1 MKKALELSNGLFCSK
16 SLFCSLAIALLY
28 LTGGCAVFQSG
39 SEASQAEA
47 SDPSH
52 VISPSTRTIAVQ
64 SAQPQSFAQW
74 CQRKSTVPAAT
85 KQTINVLLKI
95 AKPNNCELADARLRS
110 GTLLDLRDSRVSD
123 LRPLASFEKLEYL
136 WLSNNQISDLT
147 PFANLSN
154 LRTINLDHNLV
165 RTLRPL
171 AGLTKV
177 DAVYL
182 DNNQIS
188 DLRPLVSLKN
198 VYYIRLNN
206 NQISDL
212 QPLASMS
219 RLSTINLEKNRIS
232 NVKPLA
238 ALSGSLRELILNDNQ
253 ITDLRPLA
261 ALHRLEQLHV
271 RKNPLSDKTCPI
283 QRINIFDAIPNMP
296 HFSVCRFDEA

>member
-1 MKKALELSNGLFCSK
+1 MKKTFELSNGLFYFK
-16 SLFCSLAIALLY
+16 PLFCSFAIALFPLA
-28 LTGGCAVFQSG
+28 GGCAVFQSG
-39 SEASQAEA
+39 SKASQAEA
-47 SDPSH
+47 SDHTH
-52 VISPSTRTIAVQ
+52 VINPSTPTIAVQ

-74 CQRKSTVPAAT
+74 CQRKSTIPAAT

-95 AKPNNCELADARLRS
+95 VKTNNCKLADTKLRS

-123 LRPLASFEKLEYL
+123 LRPLASLEKLEYL

-147 PFANLSN
+147 PLANLRN
-154 LRTINLDHNLV
+154 LRTIDLDRNLV
-165 RTLRPL
+165 SNLRPL

-219 RLSTINLEKNRIS
+219 RLSTINLEKSRIR

-253 ITDLRPLA
+253 ITDLQPLA
-261 ALHRLEQLHV
+261 TLHGLEQLHV
-271 RKNPLSDKTCPI
+271 RKNPLSNRTCPI
-283 QRINIFDAIPNMP
+283 QRINIFDTIPNMP
-296 HFSVCRFDEA
+296 HFSVCRFDET

>member
-1 MKKALELSNGLFCSK
+1 MKQSFELSNRLFCFK
-16 SLFCSLAIALLY
+16 LLFFSLAITLPPLI
-28 LTGGCAVFQSG
+28 GGCAIFQSG
-39 SEASQAEA
+39 SKA
-47 SDPSH
+47 SDPYA
-52 VISPSTRTIAVQ
+52 ISPSTPTIAVQ
-64 SAQPQSFAQW
+64 STQTQSFAQW
-74 CQRKSTVPAAT
+74 CERKSTIPAAT

-95 AKPNNCELADARLRS
+95 AKTNNCKLADTRLRS

-123 LRPLASFEKLEYL
+123 LRPLASFKKLEYL
-136 WLSNNQISDLT
+136 WLDNNQISDLT
-147 PFANLSN
+147 PLANLSS
-154 LRTINLDHNLV
+154 LRTINLSHNLISD
-165 RTLRPL
+165 LRPL

-188 DLRPLVSLKN
+188 DLQPLVSLKN
-198 VYYIRLNN
+198 VYHIRLNN

-212 QPLASMS
+212 RPLSRMS

-232 NVKPLA
+232 DVKPLA

-253 ITDLRPLA
+253 ITDLRSLA

-283 QRINIFDAIPNMP
+283 QRISIFDTIPNMP
-296 HFSVCRFDEA
+296 RFSVCRFDET